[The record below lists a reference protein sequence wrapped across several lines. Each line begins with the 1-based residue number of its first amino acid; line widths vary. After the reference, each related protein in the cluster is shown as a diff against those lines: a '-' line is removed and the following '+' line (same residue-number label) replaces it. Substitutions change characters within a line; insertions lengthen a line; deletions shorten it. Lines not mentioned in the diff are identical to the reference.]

1 MMWYFHVKVSS
12 ICIPKNLNDFSF
24 CVFPTLS
31 TLCSFRIICLLFMFG
46 CVIYGLKRIY
56 LVFFAFR
63 LNLFAQNQS
72 FNFLSSSFVLLYNC
86 ATSCDDKLSV
96 VSSAKLNIFKDV
108 ELLMSFT
115 YTRNRIVPKLTLVEL
130 HLLYLLEVM

>member
-1 MMWYFHVKVSS
+1 MLFDLDIFELILLMWYFQVKVSS
-12 ICIPKNLNDFSF
+12 IMFI
-24 CVFPTLS
+24 
-31 TLCSFRIICLLFMFG
+31 FRIICLLFMFG
-46 CVIYGLKRIY
+46 CVIFGLKRIY

-72 FNFLSSSFVLLYNC
+72 LNFMSSSFVLLYNC
-86 ATSCDDKLSV
+86 ATSCDEKLSV

-115 YTRNRIVPKLTLVEL
+115 YTRIGSVPQN
-130 HLLYLLEVM
+130 